1 MYLTEQFLDLYLVF
15 LVLDVEVV
23 KYLLLFRLG
32 DVGVVVL
39 RIEFALPEVD
49 FIILLLDKFDKFWI
63 SKDPENV
70 MAFNAIRTEF
80 ASQLQQELIKDD
92 IKPVYMNIFHATRNG

>member
-1 MYLTEQFLDLYLVF
+1 MYLVF

-23 KYLLLFRLG
+23 EYLLLLGLG

-49 FIILLLDKFDKFWI
+49 FVVLLLDEFDEVLVFLNEVGILGK
-63 SKDPENV
+63 
-70 MAFNAIRTEF
+70 
-80 ASQLQQELIKDD
+80 Q
-92 IKPVYMNIFHATRNG
+92 